1 MNHVIRGRYGQ
12 FEISIPVVVIGA
24 GAAGL
29 IAGLAARDN
38 GTQVLI
44 VERDANPSGSTAL
57 SSGLIPACNTRWQ
70 VAAKVIDN
78 VEIFSQDIKRK
89 NKGQADE
96 RLVQRSCLVSGEV
109 LHWLADNHEQNFDL
123 IEGFLYPGHS
133 VHRMHCHPKRTGKAL
148 IDSLVTAVAR
158 AGIDIMNSAT
168 VTDIFASEN
177 SEIVG
182 IRILRPDGSNED
194 IGCESLILACNGFGG
209 NPGMVSKYI
218 PEMADAMYFGHQ
230 GNLGDAINW
239 GLELGAG
246 VENMAAYQGHGSVAI
261 PHGALITWA
270 IMMEGGIQLNS
281 RGRRFSNEHEGY
293 SEQSIKVLQQPGGIA
308 WNIYDQRL
316 HQLGLEFDDYKGAS
330 ENGAIKRFASIDEL
344 ANGIGVPAEVVASSI
359 EDVEAFKS
367 GKKHCPFGRKF
378 QETVGLNGPPYY
390 GVKVTGALFHTQG
403 GLAVDTE
410 AKVLRKDGSALPN
423 LFAAGGAAVG
433 VSGKGVEGYLSGNG
447 LLMAASLG
455 YLAGQS
461 AANLV
466 RKTKIKTSQK

>member
-1 MNHVIRGRYGQ
+1 MSQVIRCCNGQ
-12 FEISIPVVVIGA
+12 FDISVPVVIIGA

-29 IAGLAARDN
+29 IAGLAAHDN
-38 GTQVLI
+38 GAQVLI

-70 VAAKVIDN
+70 ALSKVVDN
-78 VEIFSQDIKRK
+78 VEIFSQDVRRK

-96 RLVQRSCLVSGEV
+96 RLVHRSCLVSGEV
-109 LHWLADNHEQNFDL
+109 LHWLADNYGQNFDL

-148 IDSLVTAVAR
+148 IDSLVTAVDKV
-158 AGIDIMNSAT
+158 GIDVMTSAT

-177 SEIVG
+177 SEIRG
-182 IRILRPDGSNED
+182 IRILRPDGSTED

-209 NPGMVSKYI
+209 NSGMVSKYI

-230 GNLGDAINW
+230 GNLGDAVNW
-239 GLELGAG
+239 GLELGAA

-281 RGRRFSNEHEGY
+281 SGSRFSNEHEGY

-308 WNIYDQRL
+308 WNIYDERL
-316 HQLGLEFDDYKGAS
+316 HQLALEFDDYKLAF
-330 ENGAIKRFASIDEL
+330 ENGAIRYFVSIDEL
-344 ANGIGVPAEVVASSI
+344 ADGIGVSSKI
-359 EDVEAFKS
+359 IANSIDDIMAFRT
-367 GKKHCPFGRKF
+367 GKKCCPFGRKF
-378 QETVGLNGPPYY
+378 QETSTLDGPPYY

-410 AKVLRKDGSALPN
+410 ARVLRKNNSALPN

-447 LLMAASLG
+447 LLMAVSLG
-455 YLAGQS
+455 YLAGRA
-461 AANLV
+461 AANVVNEGLNE
-466 RKTKIKTSQK
+466 KTP

>member
-12 FEISIPVVVIGA
+12 FDISIPVVVIGA

-29 IAGLAARDN
+29 IAGLAAHDN
-38 GTQVLI
+38 GAQVLI

-70 VAAKVIDN
+70 VASKVIDN
-78 VEIFSQDIKRK
+78 VEIFSHDIKRK

-96 RLVQRSCLVSGEV
+96 RLVHRSCLVSGEV

-148 IDSLVTAVAR
+148 IDSLVSAVAR

-182 IRILRPDGSNED
+182 IRILRPDGSIED

-281 RGRRFSNEHEGY
+281 SGRRFSNEHEGY

-344 ANGIGVPAEVVASSI
+344 ANGIGVSAEVVASSI

-367 GKKHCPFGRKF
+367 GRKHCPFGRKF

-410 AKVLRKDGSALPN
+410 AKVLRKNGSALPN

-466 RKTKIKTSQK
+466 TKTKIKTSQK

>member
-12 FEISIPVVVIGA
+12 FDISIPVVVIGA

-29 IAGLAARDN
+29 IAGLAAHDN
-38 GTQVLI
+38 GAPVLI

-70 VAAKVIDN
+70 VASKVIDN

-96 RLVQRSCLVSGEV
+96 RLVHRSCLVSGEV
-109 LHWLADNHEQNFDL
+109 LHWLADNYEQNFDL

-148 IDSLVTAVAR
+148 IDSLVSAVAR

>member
-1 MNHVIRGRYGQ
+1 MNHVIRGYDGQ
-12 FEISIPVVVIGA
+12 FDISIPVVVIGA

-29 IAGLAARDN
+29 IAALAAHDN
-38 GTQVLI
+38 GAQVLI

-70 VAAKVIDN
+70 VASKVIDN

-96 RLVQRSCLVSGEV
+96 RLVDRSCLVSGEV
-109 LHWLADNHEQNFDL
+109 LHWLADNHRQNFDL

-182 IRILRPDGSNED
+182 IRLLRPDGSSED

-209 NPGMVSKYI
+209 NPEMVSKYI

-230 GNLGDAINW
+230 GNLGDAVNW
-239 GLELGAG
+239 GLELGAA
-246 VENMAAYQGHGSVAI
+246 VESMAAYQGHGSVAI

-281 RGRRFSNEHEGY
+281 CGRRFSNEHEGY
-293 SEQSIKVLQQPGGIA
+293 SEQAVRVLAQKDSSA
-308 WNIYDQRL
+308 WNIYDHRL
-316 HQLGLEFDDYKGAS
+316 HELGLEFEEYREANKLGAV
-330 ENGAIKRFASIDEL
+330 KTASTIEEL
-344 ANGIGVPAEVVASSI
+344 AGILNISRAGLVSTIKEC
-359 EDVEAFKS
+359 EDFSS
-367 GKKHCPFGRKF
+367 GKQKDVLQRDFTSKPPL
-378 QETVGLNGPPYY
+378 EAPYY
-390 GVKVTGALFHTQG
+390 GIQVTGALFHTQG
-403 GLAVDTE
+403 GLTVNGRAQ
-410 AKVLRKDGSALPN
+410 VLQKNGEPFPN
-423 LFAAGGAAVG
+423 LLASGGAATG
-433 VSGKGVEGYLSGNG
+433 ISGPADWGYLSGNG
-447 LLMAASLG
+447 LLSAVTLG
-455 YLAGQS
+455 RIAGQTS
-461 AANLV
+461 ARLV
-466 RKTKIKTSQK
+466 KH

>member
-12 FEISIPVVVIGA
+12 FDISIPVVVIGA

-29 IAGLAARDN
+29 IAGLAAHDN
-38 GTQVLI
+38 GAQVLI

-70 VAAKVIDN
+70 VASKVIDN

-96 RLVQRSCLVSGEV
+96 RLVHRSCLVSGEV
-109 LHWLADNHEQNFDL
+109 LHWLADNHGQNFDL

-148 IDSLVTAVAR
+148 IDSLIAAVTR

-168 VTDIFASEN
+168 VTNIFASEN
-177 SEIVG
+177 GEIVG
-182 IRILRPDGSNED
+182 IKILRPDGSTED

-209 NPGMVSKYI
+209 NPEMVSKYI
-218 PEMADAMYFGHQ
+218 PEMGDAMYFGHQ
-230 GNLGDAINW
+230 GNLGDAVNW
-239 GLELGAG
+239 GLKLGAA

-281 RGRRFSNEHEGY
+281 SGRRFSNEHEGY
-293 SEQSIKVLQQPGGIA
+293 SEQAIKVLQQVGGIA
-308 WNIYDQRL
+308 WNIYDERL
-316 HQLGLEFDDYKGAS
+316 HQLGLEFDDYKGAF

-344 ANGIGVPAEVVASSI
+344 ANGIGASIEIVASSI
-359 EDVEAFKS
+359 DDLTDFKN
-367 GKKHCPFGRKF
+367 GKKYCPFGRKF
-378 QETVGLNGPPYY
+378 QERGVFDGPPYY
-390 GVKVTGALFHTQG
+390 AVKVTGALFHTQG
-403 GLAVDTE
+403 GLSVDTD
-410 AKVLRKDGSALPN
+410 AKVLRKDNSALPN

-447 LLMAASLG
+447 LLMAVSLG
-455 YLAGQS
+455 YLAGRS
-461 AANLV
+461 AANMV
-466 RKTKIKTSQK
+466 KQR

>member
-1 MNHVIRGRYGQ
+1 MSSIIRCYNGQ
-12 FEISIPVVVIGA
+12 FDISIPVVVIGA

-29 IAGLAARDN
+29 IAGLAAHDN
-38 GTQVLI
+38 GAQVLI

-70 VAAKVIDN
+70 VASKVADN
-78 VEIFSQDIKRK
+78 VETFSQDIRHK
-89 NKGQADE
+89 NKKQADE
-96 RLVQRSCLVSGEV
+96 LLVDKSCSVSGEV
-109 LHWLADNHEQNFDL
+109 LHWLADNHGQNFDL

-148 IDSLVTAVAR
+148 IDSLVTAADK
-158 AGIDIMNSAT
+158 AGIDIMTSAT
-168 VTDIFASEN
+168 VTDIFASES
-177 SEIVG
+177 SEIRG
-182 IRILRPDGSNED
+182 IRILRPDGSTED

-218 PEMADAMYFGHQ
+218 PEMAGAMYFGHQ
-230 GNLGDAINW
+230 GNLGDAVNW
-239 GLELGAG
+239 GLELGAA

-281 RGRRFSNEHEGY
+281 NGIRFSNEHEGY

-308 WNIYDQRL
+308 WNIYDERL
-316 HQLGLEFDDYKGAS
+316 HQLGLEFDDYKGAFES
-330 ENGAIKRFASIDEL
+330 GAIRYFASIDEL
-344 ANGIGVPAEVVASSI
+344 ANGIGVSAGIVATSVGDI
-359 EDVEAFKS
+359 KAFKT

-378 QETVGLNGPPYY
+378 QETSILDGPPYY

-403 GLAVDTE
+403 GLSVDTQ
-410 AKVLRKDGSALPN
+410 AKVLRKDNSALPN

-447 LLMAASLG
+447 LLMAVSLG
-455 YLAGQS
+455 YLAGRS
-461 AANLV
+461 AANMV
-466 RKTKIKTSQK
+466 K